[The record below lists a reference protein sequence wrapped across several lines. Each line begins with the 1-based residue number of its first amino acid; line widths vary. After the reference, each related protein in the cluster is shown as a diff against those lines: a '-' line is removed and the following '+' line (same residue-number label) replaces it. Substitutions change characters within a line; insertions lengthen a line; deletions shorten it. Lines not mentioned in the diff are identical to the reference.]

1 MTFKCTATGTQNF
14 NYCLCVKIQESNKL
28 CAVKITHVLWVLS
41 FSNQKKTVNDVLK
54 YQQHVCDKIIRL
66 FKLIRQQCTG
76 TYLMNNEWVVS
87 SVRRSHTIHHKYLY
101 KYFTASFPFISEF
114 SKFAPKFV
122 IAPFFVYSFLI
133 WYHSADNFNI
143 FFFISNS
150 RQV

>member
-1 MTFKCTATGTQNF
+1 MYVYRWHASARPMEHRISITVYVWKFKRLTN
-14 NYCLCVKIQESNKL
+14 CVLLKSHTCFESSHFQTKNRSRGFE
-28 CAVKITHVLWVLS
+28 I
-41 FSNQKKTVNDVLK
+41 
-54 YQQHVCDKIIRL
+54 CDKIIRL

-101 KYFTASFPFISEF
+101 RYFTASFPFISEF